1 MHRHQEVNDFH
12 IYINFKRKLFKNNFF
27 KGNSP
32 KKWELLLTEI
42 SNMECAII
50 QSKSIKAKLFPGK
63 GQLSEEVK

>member
-1 MHRHQEVNDFH
+1 MN
-12 IYINFKRKLFKNNFF
+12 

-63 GQLSEEVK
+63 SELSEEVEQFKIFNNKKNELIKIKN